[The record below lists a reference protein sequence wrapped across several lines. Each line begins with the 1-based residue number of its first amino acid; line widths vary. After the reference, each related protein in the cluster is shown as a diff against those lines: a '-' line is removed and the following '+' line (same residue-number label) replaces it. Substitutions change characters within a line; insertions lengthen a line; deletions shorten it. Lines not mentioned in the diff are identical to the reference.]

1 MKYRKIPCILLMKPA
16 NRKVYNLRRGGVMY
30 ILGNILIGVGNVLDI
45 LLNIYMWIVIIG
57 ALISWVNPDPYNP
70 IVRFLQSATYPL
82 FSWLRRRLPLVL
94 GGIDL
99 SPIIVIAA
107 IVFLKYALAR
117 TIIETGYRLKGGL

>member
-1 MKYRKIPCILLMKPA
+1 MKPA
-16 NRKVYNLRRGGVMY
+16 NKGKRTAEKGGRAMY
-30 ILGNILIGVGNVLDI
+30 ILGNILIGLGNVMDI
-45 LLNIYMWIVIIG
+45 LLSIYMWIVIIG

-82 FSWLRRRLPLVL
+82 FYWLRRRLPLAL

-117 TIIETGYRLKGGL
+117 TVIETGYRLKGEL